1 MSSFGELVL
10 VLGDYHIGKRASEI
24 PQQFKKMFVKNK
36 MQHVVCTG
44 NIGSKQ
50 HYEDLRQLAP
60 NIHIVAGDCEFNNS
74 SSSGEAVFPATRTL
88 QVGDFKI
95 GVVHGHQIVPWGDH
109 HALSAMRRKLDV
121 DILIFGHTHRCEITQ
136 HDGHYHINPGS
147 ITGSFSP
154 LQDDVIPSFILLAVQ
169 GSNIVCYVYELIN
182 DELEVSKTE
191 FSKDD
196 TQNGL
201 S

>member
-10 VLGDYHIGKRASEI
+10 VVGDYHIGRESDI
-24 PQQFKKMFVKNK
+24 PQQFKKMLNPGK

-50 HYEDLRQLAP
+50 HYDDLRQLAP
-60 NIHIVAGDCEFNNS
+60 NIHIVAGDCEFDRSNS
-74 SSSGEAVFPATRTL
+74 PGEAVFPATRTL

-95 GVVHGHQIVPWGDH
+95 GVIHGHQIVPWGDH
-109 HALSAMRRKLDV
+109 HAISAVRRKLDA

-136 HDGHYHINPGS
+136 HDGHFHINPGS

-154 LQDDVIPSFILLAVQ
+154 MQDDVIPSFILLAVQ
-169 GSNIVCYVYELIN
+169 GSNVVCYVYELIN
-182 DELEVSKTE
+182 GELEVSKTE

-196 TQNGL
+196 NQVEQ